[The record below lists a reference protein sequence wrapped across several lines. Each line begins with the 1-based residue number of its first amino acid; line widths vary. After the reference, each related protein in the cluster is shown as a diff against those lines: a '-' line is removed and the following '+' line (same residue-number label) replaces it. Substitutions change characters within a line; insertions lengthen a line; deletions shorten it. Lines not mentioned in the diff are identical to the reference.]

1 MSDIKVTKVETDL
14 ETKTISVN
22 ISDAPSSVNV
32 EGWQVKQV
40 RLFDT
45 DKEII
50 GDFLIDWI
58 IPFSRPII
66 EAELKKLNRIIIN
79 KAKLQWV
86 SLTRNIRRSKRK
98 SKSHFR
104 K

>member
-14 ETKTISVN
+14 DTKTITVN
-22 ISDAPSSVNV
+22 ISDDPSRVNV
-32 EGWQVKQV
+32 EGWQAKQV

-58 IPFSRPII
+58 IPFSRPITT
-66 EAELKKLNRIIIN
+66 AELKKLNRPIITN
-79 KAKLQWV
+79 APLQWV
-86 SLTRNIRRSKRK
+86 SLTRNIRRSNRK